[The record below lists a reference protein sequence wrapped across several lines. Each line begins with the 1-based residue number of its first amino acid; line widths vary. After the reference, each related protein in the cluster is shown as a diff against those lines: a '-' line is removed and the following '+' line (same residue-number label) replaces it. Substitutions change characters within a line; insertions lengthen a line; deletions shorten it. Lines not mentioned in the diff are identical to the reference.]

1 MYPHILP
8 NTTLLYYGRA
18 PQVGMNLVE
27 EGYLDFSAK
36 ARHAYAGFA
45 SSYTI
50 TDYAK
55 IQVGNKRIFFD
66 ISPIEGEQPR
76 IPGFFQ
82 MLGGSAFGSTA
93 LVEIIRYYG
102 WKRVVLYFQTD
113 PGNER
118 TREMFASSASAAGI
132 QLEQQL
138 RESKGR
144 TAAQDDFEIL
154 SKAESNVFIF
164 LGGLL
169 CDNDS
174 KIVPAS

>member
-1 MYPHILP
+1 MYPHILA
-8 NTTLLYYGRA
+8 NTTLLYYGRS
-18 PQVGMNLVE
+18 PQVGMNLLE
-27 EGYLDFSAK
+27 EGYQDFSAK

-55 IQVGNKRIFFD
+55 IQVIFRIFFD

-93 LVEIIRYYG
+93 LVEIIQYYG
-102 WKRVVLYFQTD
+102 WRRVVLYFQTD

-138 RESKGR
+138 RESKGT

-169 CDNDS
+169 
-174 KIVPAS
+174 